1 MEYIQVMAS
10 IYVSKI
16 LKDTFF
22 CVCRNLTDYSLYID
36 TFALKFPKYNHLFFC
51 SAQLT
56 QPLKNVKVVR
66 SQKTRNRWMYGVE
79 NTLVYLNEFPRER
92 DVDSIGT
99 FNGIA
104 TVKNNKVVYPMSIWQ
119 LIKYQHY
126 LGIVPK
132 VCYNDFIGY
141 Y

>member
-66 SQKTRNRWMYGVE
+66 SPCPDPIHELHPQNKSGIGADVAKVS
-79 NTLVYLNEFPRER
+79 LEF
-92 DVDSIGT
+92 
-99 FNGIA
+99 
-104 TVKNNKVVYPMSIWQ
+104 
-119 LIKYQHY
+119 
-126 LGIVPK
+126 
-132 VCYNDFIGY
+132 
-141 Y
+141 